1 MIVRIK
7 GTLIDVADESAIIE
21 RDGLAREVLVPKY
34 SIAELAACVGRL
46 VTFYT
51 FEFLEGNPS
60 MGQLMPRMVGFLRPE
75 ERVFFTRFVNVK
87 GIGHRRALRALT
99 EPAARV
105 ATWIEEADA
114 KALTRLPGIGP
125 RASEMIIATL
135 KGKMDDLA
143 LPSMDDRPRGPAIL
157 SDTQRDALEVL
168 VAWGDARNDAEGLL
182 ARAMQLH
189 PDLQSADDWVKVAY
203 RIKTGVEG

>member
-1 MIVRIK
+1 MIVRIR
-7 GTLIDVADESAIIE
+7 GTLIDVADESAIVE
-21 RDGLAREVLVPKY
+21 REGIAREVLVPNY
-34 SIAELAACVGRL
+34 AMGELAACVGRS

-51 FEFLEGNPS
+51 FEFLEGNPA
-60 MGQLMPRMVGFLRPE
+60 MGQLMPRMVGFLRPQ

-87 GIGHRRALRALT
+87 GIGHRRALRALA

-125 RASEMIIATL
+125 RAAEMIIATL

-143 LPSMDDRPRGPAIL
+143 LPSMNDRQKVAAVL
-157 SDTQRDALEVL
+157 SDAQRDALEVL

-182 ARAMQLH
+182 ERAMQLH
-189 PDLQSADDWVKVAY
+189 PNLQSADDWVRVAY
-203 RIKTGVEG
+203 RVKTGVEG